1 MDRYDEVLT
10 KCRNYPKD
18 MSLGIPGKPELFP
31 VSPHEFRNLCEGI
44 ALTGCTVDAVHS
56 LQTMTER
63 YKHEYTLV
71 LYGNTSEDLDTLFMK
86 EYCLNPGRK
95 GEANFSYQQLDQVK
109 RTLRKRGGE
118 VVYAHTH
125 IACGTQYNCFSLN
138 DLKYLIRRAYITNR
152 DTYGLLITK
161 DGFSPIKYSIQE
173 NEFFRIQIL
182 FA

>member
-1 MDRYDEVLT
+1 MDRYDEVLMRC
-10 KCRNYPKD
+10 KNYPKD
-18 MSLGIPGKPELFP
+18 MSFGIPGKPELFP
-31 VSPHEFRNLCEGI
+31 VSPHGFRNLCEGI

-63 YKHEYTLV
+63 YKQEYTLV
-71 LYGNTSEDLDTLFMK
+71 LYGESSESDTLFMK
-86 EYCLNPGRK
+86 DYCLSPGRE
-95 GEANFSYQQLDQVK
+95 GEANFNFQQIEHVK
-109 RTLRKRGGE
+109 RTLKRKHGE

-125 IACGTQYNCFSLN
+125 PACGTQYNCFSLN